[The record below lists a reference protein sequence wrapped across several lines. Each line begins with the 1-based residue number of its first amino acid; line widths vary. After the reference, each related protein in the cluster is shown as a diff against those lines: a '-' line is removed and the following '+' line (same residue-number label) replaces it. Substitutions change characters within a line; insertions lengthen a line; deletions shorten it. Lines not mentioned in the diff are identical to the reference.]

1 MTASARRRPRLKELR
16 ELLPPRPALP
26 TMRTRVQLAADI
38 ADLRALARR
47 RVPRM
52 VFDYVDGAAEAERSL
67 RASVEAFDQVTFH
80 PRIMCDVSTVST
92 GTEVLGRRIAL
103 PLVLGPTGFT
113 RMMHRAGEPAVARAA
128 AAAGIPYTLSTMGT
142 ATAAEVSAAA
152 PDGWN
157 WFQLYVVTDRARTQ
171 DTLDHAHDAGIDVLV
186 LTVDVPVAGARL
198 RDVRHG
204 MTIPPAL
211 RWRSAL
217 QAVRH
222 PGWWWDFLN
231 SEPLRFATVGGAPDD
246 LAGIINTMFDPS
258 ITLGDLEW
266 IRSVWSG
273 KILVKGVQDVR
284 DAKNL
289 ASVGV
294 DGIVVS
300 NHGGRQLDRAPA
312 PLDLLPHIHDTV
324 GDTTSVFLDGGVR
337 SGADIAA
344 SVALGARAVFVGRPY
359 LYGLM
364 AGGEAGVARALTI
377 MQAEFARTMQLLGAT
392 TTSELTAEHV
402 SVRAQALHS
411 RLRDHRHG

>member
-1 MTASARRRPRLKELR
+1 
-16 ELLPPRPALP
+16 
-26 TMRTRVQLAADI
+26 MRTRVQFAADI

-80 PRIMCDVSTVST
+80 PRIMCDVGTVST
-92 GTEVLGRRIAL
+92 ATEVLGRRIAL

-152 PDGWN
+152 PHGWN

-217 QAVRH
+217 QAIRH
-222 PGWWWDFLN
+222 PGWWWDFLT

-344 SVALGARAVFVGRPY
+344 AVALGARAVFVGRPY

-411 RLRDHRHG
+411 RLRDHGHG

>member
-1 MTASARRRPRLKELR
+1 
-16 ELLPPRPALP
+16 
-26 TMRTRVQLAADI
+26 
-38 ADLRALARR
+38 
-47 RVPRM
+47 
-52 VFDYVDGAAEAERSL
+52 
-67 RASVEAFDQVTFH
+67 
-80 PRIMCDVSTVST
+80 VSTAT
-92 GTEVLGRRIAL
+92 DVLGRRIAL

-113 RMMHRAGEPAVARAA
+113 RLMHREGEPAVARAA

-142 ATAAEVSAAA
+142 TTAAEVSAAA

-157 WFQLYVVTDRARTQ
+157 WFQLYVVADRARSQ
-171 DTLDHAHDAGIDVLV
+171 DTLDRARDAGIDVLV

-217 QAVRH
+217 QAARH
-222 PGWWWDFLN
+222 PGWWWDFLT
-231 SEPLRFATVGGAPDD
+231 SEPLRFATVDGAPDD

-266 IRSVWSG
+266 IRSVWNG

-312 PLDLLPHIHDTV
+312 PLDLLPHIHDAV

-344 SVALGARAVFVGRPY
+344 AVALGACAVFVGRPY

-364 AGGEAGVARALTI
+364 AGGEAGVTRALTI
-377 MQAEFARTMQLLGAT
+377 MRAEFTRTMQLLGAT

-402 SVRAQALHS
+402 SVRAQSPHS
-411 RLRDHRHG
+411 RSDDHRHS